1 MKKTIK
7 QHDRTDCGAA
17 CLASIA
23 AHYRLG
29 LPIARIRQMADTTSR
44 GTSLLGLINAAEK
57 VGLTAQG
64 VRADVEA
71 LPSVDLPVIAHLR
84 LKENSHHFVVLYKV
98 GKRSLRVMDPATG
111 RMEKWSVAKFEDLWT
126 GVLLLL
132 APGET
137 FAAVDKRTSL
147 TARFGKLLRPH
158 RGVLT
163 QAVIGAVIYTVL
175 GLSTAVYLQK
185 ITDFVLV
192 NGNTELLSILS
203 IGMLGILAVAIFL
216 GAMKSVMVLRT
227 GQLIDAALI
236 LGYYRHL
243 LRLPQRFFD
252 NMRTGEIISRVSDA
266 VKIRAFI
273 NDVAITLLVNVFII
287 LFSFGLMFTYYW
299 KMALAMLVV
308 IPLYMLT
315 YWLTNRFNRSRE
327 RELMERS
334 ADLESQLVESINAAR
349 TIKQLR
355 LEDSANRKTEDRFMR
370 VLDATYR
377 SGLNTVFSGTAA
389 EAIGKA
395 FTVLLLW
402 GGAHLVIAGTI
413 SPGELLGFYALVGYF
428 NGPARSLIGL
438 NKRVQHAL
446 IAADRLFEIT
456 DLVPEEAPEAAIPFT
471 ENKIGDIRFT
481 DVSFGYG
488 AGREVFGRLSLTLPA
503 GCVTGIVGESGSGKS
518 TVAALLQKLYPLD
531 GGKITIDELDLNYFE
546 TGSLRSR
553 IGVVPQQV
561 DLFAG
566 TLFDNIVLDQR
577 PDLERVVGICRELG
591 MLGFIEKLPQGFQT
605 FVGEKGANLSGG
617 QRQRIALARALYHD
631 PDILILDEA
640 TAALDSISEAAVQSV
655 LRRLRSE
662 GKTIIVIAHRL
673 STVVEADQILVMHEG
688 AVVQSGEH
696 EDLILE
702 EGVYRNLWREQFPAV
717 FRRSMVG

>member
-23 AHYRLG
+23 AHFRLG
-29 LPIARIRQMADTTSR
+29 LPIARLRQMADTSSR

-57 VGLTAQG
+57 VGFTAQG
-64 VRADVEA
+64 VRADEAALVE
-71 LPSVDLPVIAHLR
+71 LDLPVIAHLK
-84 LKENSHHFVVLYKV
+84 LKENSHHFVVVYRV
-98 GKRSLRVMDPATG
+98 GKRSVKVMDPATG
-111 RMEKWSVAKFEDLWT
+111 RMEKWSREKFGELWT

-132 APGET
+132 APGEA
-137 FAAVDKRTSL
+137 FAATDQRTSL
-147 TARFGKLLRPH
+147 LTRFGKLLQPH

-163 QAVIGAVIYTVL
+163 QAVIGAIVYTIL
-175 GLSTAVYLQK
+175 GLGTAIYLQK

-192 NGNTELLSILS
+192 SGNTELLSVLS
-203 IGMLGILAVAIFL
+203 VGMLALLGLAIFL

-227 GQLIDAALI
+227 GQLIDANLI

-273 NDVAITLLVNVFII
+273 NDVAIALLVNVFII

-299 KMALAMLVV
+299 KMALALLVV
-308 IPLYMLT
+308 IPLYLAT
-315 YWLTNRFNRSRE
+315 YWLTNRFNRRRE

-334 ADLESQLVESINAAR
+334 ADLESQLVESINAVR

-355 LEDSANRKTEDRFMR
+355 LEERANQKTEQRFMQ
-370 VLDATYR
+370 VLESTYR
-377 SGLNTVFSGTAA
+377 SGLNAVFAATAA
-389 EAIGKA
+389 DGIGRV

-402 GGAHLVIAGTI
+402 GGTHLVIAGTI
-413 SPGELLGFYALVGYF
+413 SPGELLGFYALIGYF

-456 DLVPEEAPEAAIPFT
+456 DLVPEQSTEAAIPFT
-471 ENKIGDIRFT
+471 SDKLGDIKFNNG
-481 DVSFGYG
+481 SFSYG
-488 AGREVFGRLSLTLPA
+488 AGREVFDRLSLLLPA
-503 GCVTGIVGESGSGKS
+503 GQLTGMGGESGSGTS

-531 GGKITIDELDLNYFE
+531 GGKITVADLDLDYFE

-561 DLFAG
+561 
-566 TLFDNIVLDQR
+566 
-577 PDLERVVGICRELG
+577 
-591 MLGFIEKLPQGFQT
+591 
-605 FVGEKGANLSGG
+605 
-617 QRQRIALARALYHD
+617 
-631 PDILILDEA
+631 
-640 TAALDSISEAAVQSV
+640 
-655 LRRLRSE
+655 
-662 GKTIIVIAHRL
+662 
-673 STVVEADQILVMHEG
+673 
-688 AVVQSGEH
+688 
-696 EDLILE
+696 
-702 EGVYRNLWREQFPAV
+702 
-717 FRRSMVG
+717 